1 MKRQILVTV
10 WQNIKTPR
18 EALDE
23 LTDYLIRDQEEQIL
37 EVLEEVRKKS
47 LTVNKAEEEI
57 KWILNHETEL
67 CQTN

>member
-10 WQNIKTPR
+10 WQNIITPR